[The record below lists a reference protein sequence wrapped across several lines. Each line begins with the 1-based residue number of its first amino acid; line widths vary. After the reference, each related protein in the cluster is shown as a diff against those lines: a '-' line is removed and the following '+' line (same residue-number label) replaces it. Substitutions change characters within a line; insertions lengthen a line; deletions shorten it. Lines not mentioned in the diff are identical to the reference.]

1 MAFLVERSDPLLH
14 HLHHHHNNN
23 NNNINQHLLNNN
35 IITNNNNIN
44 NNNNNINN
52 NRVNEQL
59 GQEVVEQEMVFSVME
74 SQKSVPAPFLTK
86 TYQLVDDRRT
96 DHIVSW
102 GEDET
107 TFVVWRPP
115 EFARDLLPNYFKHN
129 NFSSFVRQLNT
140 YGFKKV
146 VADRWEFANDYF
158 KKGEKH
164 LLCEIHRRK
173 TPTHHNQIHYQDQ
186 VLIPPQYLQ
195 STSLDENGAWINN
208 IIDHNSP
215 LPSPKPSN
223 NCHSND
229 ILTALTEDNQ
239 QLRKR
244 NFMLLSELNHMKRL
258 YNDIIYFIQNHVK
271 PVPSNSNGNSN
282 SNNNN
287 ASYNNVMASAPLSK
301 LIELDNDQDNQEDNQ
316 GVSANHSS
324 SRVFKD
330 QSRET
335 IKLFGVPLQSKKRLH
350 LAEGNF

>member
-1 MAFLVERSDPLLH
+1 MFTVTE
-14 HLHHHHNNN
+14 
-23 NNNINQHLLNNN
+23 
-35 IITNNNNIN
+35 T
-44 NNNNNINN
+44 
-52 NRVNEQL
+52 
-59 GQEVVEQEMVFSVME
+59 
-74 SQKSVPAPFLTK
+74 QKAVPAPFLTK
-86 TYQLVDDRRT
+86 TYQLVDDPRT

-146 VADRWEFANDYF
+146 VADRWEFANEYF

-195 STSLDENGAWINN
+195 STSLDENNNGSPWINIDNN
-208 IIDHNSP
+208 IHTINNNSP
-215 LPSPKPSN
+215 LTSPKPSSTN
-223 NCHSND
+223 NGHSND
-229 ILTALTEDNQ
+229 ILTVLTEDNQ
-239 QLRKR
+239 RLRKR
-244 NFMLLSELNHMKRL
+244 NYMLLSELNHMKRL

-271 PVPSNSNGNSN
+271 PIP
-282 SNNNN
+282 SNNN
-287 ASYNNVMASAPLSK
+287 YNSENNNNRVTDGATASK
-301 LIELDNDQDNQEDNQ
+301 LIELDDHYLNRDNRDHNQ
-316 GVSANHSS
+316 GVLANDDLSS
-324 SRVFKD
+324 TRVIKE

-335 IKLFGVPLQSKKRLH
+335 IKLFGVPLHSKKRLH
-350 LAEGNF
+350 LAEGN